1 MANGQFVNPI
11 SAGVESF
18 QRQAGQFF
26 RSQAEVN
33 IFQQE
38 RERQEKEAERKTA
51 LDILKAAEAIKDPEQ
66 RVGFLR
72 RAAALTGVT
81 IPPEI
86 DSELASLATNDQF
99 MKSMKRLPD
108 LILGIGKERAFE
120 EFAGGLPAPTPGL
133 PEEAGALAQAQ
144 QGALAGVAPGFQ
156 PSAESQL
163 LAGQV
168 GSFVRRGEALPEE
181 LRKATQRFVQPAPSP
196 GRQLAQL
203 REAVPTPEG
212 GREEVTTVLEE
223 GRPKITR
230 KVTEGE
236 EKPPSTVGQLAWL
249 AAGPEGPTTERAKKA
264 LETWKTKLSERQGH
278 ATTSTFIEWAVSDD
292 ATTRKRG
299 EKAIAIWKGLNE
311 NAVVMARTR
320 AFDRATKTMAA
331 NPRWAGVPEND
342 PARKLEFRRLYRSIL
357 EEFFLPSGEGAGG
370 ADLSSLSDEELAER
384 ALDQDD
390 EAAMEELLRRQGGQ

>member
-99 MKSMKRLPD
+99 MKSMKRIPD
-108 LILGIGKERAFE
+108 LLVGIGRERAIEATPTGRLE
-120 EFAGGLPAPTPGL
+120 ELAGEQRFTGVPAVQTIAPTP
-133 PEEAGALAQAQ
+133 
-144 QGALAGVAPGFQ
+144 
-156 PSAESQL
+156 ESQL

-168 GSFVRRGEALPEE
+168 GSFVRRGEALPEG
-181 LRKATQRFVQPAPSP
+181 LREATQQFVQPPVSP
-196 GRQLAQL
+196 EQQLSQL
-203 REAVPTPEG
+203 RKAVPTPEG
-212 GREEVTTVLEE
+212 GREKVTTVLEK
-223 GRPKITR
+223 GRPKLTREITS
-230 KVTEGE
+230 GGASE
-236 EKPPSTVGQLAWL
+236 EVKTFTQLLL
-249 AAGPEGPTTERAKKA
+249 AAAGEGPFAEKAKKA
-264 LETWKTKLSERQGH
+264 LDLRKKTLSQDTARLTTTILAFQATDPDPKVSGRAAKALGFLKGLREGDIVRAKAQALKIAQDRLKLDPNYAAAPSSPQNKLRLRQEFSEILESFLGLEAGTPSREGRNL
-278 ATTSTFIEWAVSDD
+278 SDMSVQELFD
-292 ATTRKRG
+292 LAKEGDELAAEELQRRG
-299 EKAIAIWKGLNE
+299 EL
-311 NAVVMARTR
+311 
-320 AFDRATKTMAA
+320 
-331 NPRWAGVPEND
+331 
-342 PARKLEFRRLYRSIL
+342 
-357 EEFFLPSGEGAGG
+357 
-370 ADLSSLSDEELAER
+370 
-384 ALDQDD
+384 
-390 EAAMEELLRRQGGQ
+390 